1 MRSKPTDE
9 DIDAIQ
15 AQCLEKVWEPF
26 PGIAIAAWN
35 LPNGLAIGD
44 RSGCVDPKNH
54 DREIGVGICR
64 ERLRDRLWKLYG
76 FALKEQFGRGDEE
89 QGRRSS

>member
-1 MRSKPTDE
+1 MRNKPADE
-9 DIDAIQ
+9 DIDAVQ

-26 PGIAIAAWN
+26 PGITIVAWN
-35 LPNGLAIGD
+35 LPNGLAISD
-44 RSGCVDPKNH
+44 QSGCADPKNH

-64 ERLRDRLWKLYG
+64 EHLRDQLCKLYG

-89 QGRRSS
+89 QGRRNP

>member
-1 MRSKPTDE
+1 MKMKNKLAPE

-26 PGIAIAAWN
+26 PGITIVAWN
-35 LPNGLAIGD
+35 LPNGFTISD
-44 RSGCVDPKNH
+44 QSGCIDPKSY

-64 ERLRDRLWKLYG
+64 EHLRDQLWKLYG

-89 QGRRSS
+89 

>member
-1 MRSKPTDE
+1 MKMKNKLTNE

-15 AQCLEKVWEPF
+15 AQCLEEVWEPF
-26 PGIAIAAWN
+26 PGITIVAWN
-35 LPNGLAIGD
+35 LPNGFTISD
-44 RSGCVDPKNH
+44 QSGCIDPKNY

-64 ERLRDRLWKLYG
+64 EHLRDQLWELYG

-89 QGRRSS
+89 